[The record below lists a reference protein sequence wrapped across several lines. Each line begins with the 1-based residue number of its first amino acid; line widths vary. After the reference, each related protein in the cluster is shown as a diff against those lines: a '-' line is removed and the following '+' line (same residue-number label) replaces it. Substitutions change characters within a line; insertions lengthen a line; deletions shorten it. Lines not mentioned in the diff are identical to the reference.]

1 MRPRPARRIP
11 FVTAPSYIPVPAV
24 RATEKIY
31 TGPRRRL
38 GAWRAGRPG
47 EVVGQGGQPWG
58 TRLGSQGPDQGFA
71 LRLARVFRSRLRL
84 GPGEHVADV
93 VVGCVGVALKRASL
107 FGRAPVADDLEM
119 AFGLFGFLDEPP
131 VGPALEERRCLFAE
145 ASHHHHYTEVRRIVD
160 LVPDAT
166 LGLTRREALDAR
178 GSGHAF
184 TP

>member
-1 MRPRPARRIP
+1 M
-11 FVTAPSYIPVPAV
+11 
-24 RATEKIY
+24 RATERTY

-47 EVVGQGGQPWG
+47 EVVGQG
-58 TRLGSQGPDQGFA
+58 
-71 LRLARVFRSRLRL
+71 
-84 GPGEHVADV
+84 
-93 VVGCVGVALKRASL
+93 ALKRAAL

-119 AFGLFGFLDEPP
+119 AFGLFGFLDEPL
-131 VGPALEERRCLFAE
+131 VGPALEERRRLFAE

-166 LGLTRREALDAR
+166 LGLTRQEALDTRDAGR
-178 GSGHAF
+178 AF